1 MPRCVRGLVREFAT
15 VVSVGEESSRC
26 SRLREGGEN
35 AGKRPNLGDAACG
48 GTIRGLV
55 VWSGTLTSF
64 LRYSQPVV
72 SGKGVGMNRV
82 RAVIV
87 LILLIMLA
95 VTLGGAFWTR
105 GVMTY
110 LPFLQARKG
119 NWTGAYVPHGIVDQ
133 RPWQTA
139 ATLGALAQSA
149 EEKELAREAERLADH
164 EVDQAFSQSLRQAS
178 LAKPNLSGKALA
190 LQQRVNELQEII
202 KNDQARI
209 ASLTAGAGPKTVG
222 AVSNG
227 SDLEIAKAQLGLDQ
241 TELADSLEDFARE
254 SGDRRVVL
262 QQELAAR
269 QAAMKQYR
277 DRASTDNGQ
286 TAVATAEQYTTL
298 AQQLSTWRS
307 LRNRKQLIAQAGQL
321 ASADVAA
328 LTEDQARLKTE
339 AAGLGAKSV
348 GESSSERIERLRQIG
363 AQQNIQSIL
372 DDRLG
377 AQQQLVALYRRW
389 GEQVEIQRR
398 IVVHLILQSLAWI
411 AAISIMV
418 ILAGGAL
425 QLGLEKMVRDP
436 RQKQT
441 LKTVLNLGMQLVGL
455 LLILLTIFGVP
466 RQTPT
471 ILGLATAGLTV
482 VFQDFILAFCGWF
495 VLMGPNGVRVR
506 DWVEIDGVGG
516 EVVQLGL
523 FRTWLLETG
532 NWTASGHPTGR
543 RVSFLNGYAIRG
555 KYFNFSTVGQWMW
568 DEIKVSVPP
577 GTDIHALLNGIYEAT
592 VKTTEADAKM
602 AEMEWKRV
610 THEEGSPQFSA
621 MPSVNLR
628 PGGAGVDIVIRYITR
643 AGVRLETR
651 NHLFAMIVELMQGVS
666 KGDRSLAPPSRYGNL
681 KG

>member
-1 MPRCVRGLVREFAT
+1 M
-15 VVSVGEESSRC
+15 SRA
-26 SRLREGGEN
+26 R
-35 AGKRPNLGDAACG
+35 
-48 GTIRGLV
+48 
-55 VWSGTLTSF
+55 
-64 LRYSQPVV
+64 
-72 SGKGVGMNRV
+72 M
-82 RAVIV
+82 VIV
-87 LILLIMLA
+87 LILLIVLA
-95 VTLGGAFWTR
+95 ITLAGAFLTR

-119 NWTGAYVPHGIVDQ
+119 NWTGAYVPQGVVDH

-139 ATLGALAQSA
+139 ATLAALAQSA

-209 ASLTAGAGPKTVG
+209 ASLSAGAGTKPAG

-241 TELADSLEDFARE
+241 TELTDSLEDLARE
-254 SGDRRVVL
+254 SGDQRVVL
-262 QQELAAR
+262 QQELRAR
-269 QAAMKQYR
+269 QAKMKQYR
-277 DRASTDNGQ
+277 DRASMDDGQ
-286 TAVATAEQYTTL
+286 TAVASAEQYKTF

-307 LRNRKQLIAQAGQL
+307 LRNRKQLISQAEQL
-321 ASADVAA
+321 ARADVAA

-339 AAGLGAKSV
+339 AAGLGNKAV
-348 GESSSERIERLRQIG
+348 GETSFERIERQRQIG
-363 AQQNIQSIL
+363 AQQNIQNIL
-372 DDRLG
+372 NDRLG
-377 AQQQLVALYRRW
+377 AQQQIAALYGRW
-389 GEQVEIQRR
+389 GKQVEIQRR
-398 IVVHLILQSLAWI
+398 IVIHLILQSLAWI
-411 AAISIMV
+411 AAICMLV
-418 ILAGGAL
+418 ILAGWAL
-425 QLGLEKMVRDP
+425 QLALEKMVRDP

-441 LKTVLNLGMQLVGL
+441 LKTVLNLGTQLVGL

-466 RQTPT
+466 RQMPT

-532 NWTASGHPTGR
+532 NWTANGHPTGR

-577 GTDIHALLNGIYEAT
+577 GTGIPPLIKGIYEAT

-602 AEMEWKRV
+602 AEAEWKRV

-628 PGGAGVDIVIRYITR
+628 PAGAGVVDIVIRYITR
-643 AGVRLETR
+643 AGVRVESR
-651 NHLFAMIVELMQGVS
+651 NHLFAMIVELMQGGS
-666 KGDRSLAPPSRYGNL
+666 KEDRNRAPLSP
-681 KG
+681 